1 MDGYVI
7 GLAVG
12 LGSGIALGISIGISI
27 GRKQKPWS
35 ELDAREKKVRIA
47 IITALSVLAVAGAMV
62 FLIRLLS

>member
-7 GLAVG
+7 GIAVG
-12 LGSGIALGISIGISI
+12 LGVGIAIGISI

-35 ELDAREKKVRIA
+35 ELDAREKKVRIGT
-47 IITALSVLAVAGAMV
+47 ITAFSVLAATGAVV